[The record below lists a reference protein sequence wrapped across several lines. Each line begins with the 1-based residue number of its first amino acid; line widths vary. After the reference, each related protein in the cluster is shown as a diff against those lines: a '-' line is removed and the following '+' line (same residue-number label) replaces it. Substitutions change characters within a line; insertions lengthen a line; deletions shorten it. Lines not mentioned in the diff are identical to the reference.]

1 MKIEIKEKFIKITPD
16 EGRLLYR
23 KAKPS
28 SLMKEIY
35 LPKKFTEEQ
44 IHELYSEI
52 SSCLFDK
59 IEQEGQEGQEPEIDK
74 EILNMR
80 FSKLAVK
87 GKLKELGLWDVIKNQ
102 LSEDEYEDLLIA
114 DDLAFD
120 NEIFVRVYESLKP
133 SIPNIDEFLKLCIK
147 NNL

>member
-52 SSCLFDK
+52 SSCLFDGM
-59 IEQEGQEGQEPEIDK
+59 GQEGQEQESDK

-87 GKLKELGLWDVIKNQ
+87 SKLKELGLWDGVKNQ

>member
-59 IEQEGQEGQEPEIDK
+59 IEQEGQEQEQEPDK

-87 GKLKELGLWDVIKNQ
+87 SKLKELCLWDVIKNQ

-120 NEIFVRVYESLKP
+120 NEIFVRVYKSLKP
-133 SIPNIDEFLKLCIK
+133 SIPNIDEVLKLCIK
-147 NNL
+147 K

>member
-87 GKLKELGLWDVIKNQ
+87 SKLKELGLWDVIKNQ

-133 SIPNIDEFLKLCIK
+133 SIPNIDEVLKLCIK

>member
-59 IEQEGQEGQEPEIDK
+59 IEQEGQEPETDK

-87 GKLKELGLWDVIKNQ
+87 GKLKGVNLSSYTNNILDSIISDKDIAEKIKEKA
-102 LSEDEYEDLLIA
+102 LSIA
-114 DDLAFD
+114 
-120 NEIFVRVYESLKP
+120 EVY
-133 SIPNIDEFLKLCIK
+133 
-147 NNL
+147 NN

>member
-52 SSCLFDK
+52 SSSLFDK
-59 IEQEGQEGQEPEIDK
+59 IEQEVQEQEPEIDK

-87 GKLKELGLWDVIKNQ
+87 SKLKELGLWDGVKNQ